1 MHSRYR
7 VIVKNMIEWQM
18 MFDEQFVTHPHDT
31 GLSGLDDGREGTC
44 VVSHE
49 ESNEAC
55 SDGMSRQRIPDS
67 QQSLRRRLIDI

>member
-31 GLSGLDDGREGTC
+31 GLSGLDDGRRAL
-44 VVSHE
+44 VLSHTK
-49 ESNEAC
+49 NRTKRAP
-55 SDGMSRQRIPDS
+55 MV
-67 QQSLRRRLIDI
+67 